1 MVTETKNGR
10 AKRTSHPIIARKIWE
25 AIGSLQSH
33 KKITDIDNIVTELE
47 DKNQINATETLYQI
61 QKCVTDR
68 ILIANK
74 IENESKSIEL
84 HYFQLKWG
92 ASFQWLSSL
101 YVCPMRIS
109 CKNHREDAPH
119 FKKNSISDDEGY
131 TFSIPPEQPNSQIE
145 KERDWYC
152 FECHQG
158 ICFTFLFLYSL

>member
-74 IENESKSIEL
+74 IENESKSTKL
-84 HYFQLKWG
+84 H
-92 ASFQWLSSL
+92 
-101 YVCPMRIS
+101 
-109 CKNHREDAPH
+109 
-119 FKKNSISDDEGY
+119 
-131 TFSIPPEQPNSQIE
+131 
-145 KERDWYC
+145 
-152 FECHQG
+152 
-158 ICFTFLFLYSL
+158 